1 MKTEREKI
9 RSMFNKCGLIVAII
23 LFASCSNITDSKMT
37 QINELYSDKST
48 AEIYIETLFSRDE
61 LFTTRN
67 VYDMSAGFQ
76 VTPAEIANA
85 MQTILITVYNNR

>member
-48 AEIYIETLFSRDE
+48 AEIY
-61 LFTTRN
+61 
-67 VYDMSAGFQ
+67 
-76 VTPAEIANA
+76 
-85 MQTILITVYNNR
+85 